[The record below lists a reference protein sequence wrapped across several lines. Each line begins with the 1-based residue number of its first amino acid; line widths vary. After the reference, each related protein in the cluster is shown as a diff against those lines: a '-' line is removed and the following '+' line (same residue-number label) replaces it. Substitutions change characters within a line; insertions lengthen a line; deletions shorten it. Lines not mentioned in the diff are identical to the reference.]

1 MRPFFTHFEDTT
13 WITWA
18 RSIAACAM
26 PCRVRARDRAR
37 SACAQPFRLVRRRRR
52 RSLRRPSEAAE
63 HTHTH
68 SCYGGGWPIAAPHT
82 GHASS
87 MERTHSDMRLVLDS
101 EVGRGAG
108 DGRVPR
114 LSGSEGLA
122 RCPHY
127 TAPFSRV
134 DNTADC
140 TFFTKRF
147 DDENTLHDMRTF
159 LMFRPSYTVALDK
172 KTPVCRARVQ

>member
-1 MRPFFTHFEDTT
+1 
-13 WITWA
+13 
-18 RSIAACAM
+18 
-26 PCRVRARDRAR
+26 
-37 SACAQPFRLVRRRRR
+37 
-52 RSLRRPSEAAE
+52 
-63 HTHTH
+63 
-68 SCYGGGWPIAAPHT
+68 
-82 GHASS
+82 

-140 TFFTKRF
+140 AFFTKRF